1 MEYWKIG
8 ILESPAS
15 TIPVFHHSI
24 VPLFQLYLAS
34 ILLEQSHWNSLW
46 QIKLWVWQSS
56 QCWLS
61 FRAAS
66 VSCERFIGSDAGSDL
81 LGQGLLILPMIG
93 LVAFAR
99 GALVLGIALLYV
111 VFAVGMFASKDWARP
126 LGIALAVVNLLL
138 VLSVLIQGESLA
150 RAVFW
155 IIVPVIILWRLLS
168 PTEDP
173 TLNVS
178 PKAK

>member
-1 MEYWKIG
+1 MAVI
-8 ILESPAS
+8 AM
-15 TIPVFHHSI
+15 
-24 VPLFQLYLAS
+24 LA
-34 ILLEQSHWNSLW
+34 L
-46 QIKLWVWQSS
+46 VQSS
-56 QCWLS
+56 LGVL
-61 FRAAS
+61 RA
-66 VSCERFIGSDAGSDL
+66 FHWFDAGSDL

-138 VLSVLIQGESLA
+138 VLSVLIQSESLT

-178 PKAK
+178 PKAKYSSKKENGRK

>member
-1 MEYWKIG
+1 MAVI
-8 ILESPAS
+8 AM
-15 TIPVFHHSI
+15 
-24 VPLFQLYLAS
+24 LA
-34 ILLEQSHWNSLW
+34 L
-46 QIKLWVWQSS
+46 VQSS
-56 QCWLS
+56 LGVL
-61 FRAAS
+61 RA
-66 VSCERFIGSDAGSDL
+66 FHWFDTGSDL

-93 LVAFAR
+93 LVVFAR

-126 LGIALAVVNLLL
+126 LGIALVVVNLLF

-155 IIVPVIILWRLLS
+155 IIVLVIILWCLLS
-168 PTEDP
+168 LTEDL

-178 PKAK
+178 PKAKYSSKKENGRK

>member
-1 MEYWKIG
+1 MANKTLGMAVI
-8 ILESPAS
+8 AM
-15 TIPVFHHSI
+15 
-24 VPLFQLYLAS
+24 LA
-34 ILLEQSHWNSLW
+34 L
-46 QIKLWVWQSS
+46 VQSS
-56 QCWLS
+56 LGVL
-61 FRAAS
+61 RA
-66 VSCERFIGSDAGSDL
+66 FHWFDAGSDL

-111 VFAVGMFASKDWARP
+111 VFAIGMFASKDWARP

-138 VLSVLIQGESLA
+138 VLSVLIQGESLV
-150 RAVFW
+150 RAAFW
-155 IIVPVIILWRLLS
+155 IIVPVIILWYLLS
-168 PTEDP
+168 PAEDP

>member
-1 MEYWKIG
+1 MAVI
-8 ILESPAS
+8 AM
-15 TIPVFHHSI
+15 
-24 VPLFQLYLAS
+24 LA
-34 ILLEQSHWNSLW
+34 L
-46 QIKLWVWQSS
+46 VQSS
-56 QCWLS
+56 LGVL
-61 FRAAS
+61 RA
-66 VSCERFIGSDAGSDL
+66 FHWFDTGSDL

-126 LGIALAVVNLLL
+126 LGIALVVVNLLF

-155 IIVPVIILWRLLS
+155 IIVLVIILWCLLS
-168 PTEDP
+168 LTEDL

-178 PKAK
+178 PKAKYSSKKENGRK

>member
-1 MEYWKIG
+1 MAVI
-8 ILESPAS
+8 AM
-15 TIPVFHHSI
+15 
-24 VPLFQLYLAS
+24 LA
-34 ILLEQSHWNSLW
+34 L
-46 QIKLWVWQSS
+46 VQSS
-56 QCWLS
+56 LGVL
-61 FRAAS
+61 RA
-66 VSCERFIGSDAGSDL
+66 FHWFDAGSDL

-93 LVAFAR
+93 LVAFAK

-178 PKAK
+178 PKAKYSSKKENGRK

>member
-1 MEYWKIG
+1 VANKTLGMAVI
-8 ILESPAS
+8 AM
-15 TIPVFHHSI
+15 
-24 VPLFQLYLAS
+24 LA
-34 ILLEQSHWNSLW
+34 L
-46 QIKLWVWQSS
+46 VQSS
-56 QCWLS
+56 LGVL
-61 FRAAS
+61 RA
-66 VSCERFIGSDAGSDL
+66 FHWFDAGSDL

-93 LVAFAR
+93 LVAFAK

-178 PKAK
+178 PKAKYSSKKENGRK

>member
-1 MEYWKIG
+1 
-8 ILESPAS
+8 LELSVANK
-15 TIPVFHHSI
+15 TLGMAVIAM
-24 VPLFQLYLAS
+24 LA
-34 ILLEQSHWNSLW
+34 L
-46 QIKLWVWQSS
+46 VQSS
-56 QCWLS
+56 LGVL
-61 FRAAS
+61 RA
-66 VSCERFIGSDAGSDL
+66 FHWFDAGSDL

>member
-1 MEYWKIG
+1 MANKTLGMAVI
-8 ILESPAS
+8 AM
-15 TIPVFHHSI
+15 
-24 VPLFQLYLAS
+24 LA
-34 ILLEQSHWNSLW
+34 L
-46 QIKLWVWQSS
+46 VQSS
-56 QCWLS
+56 LGVL
-61 FRAAS
+61 RA
-66 VSCERFIGSDAGSDL
+66 FHWFDAGSDL

-93 LVAFAR
+93 LVAFAK

-178 PKAK
+178 PKAKYSSKKENGRK

>member
-1 MEYWKIG
+1 MAVI
-8 ILESPAS
+8 AM
-15 TIPVFHHSI
+15 
-24 VPLFQLYLAS
+24 LA
-34 ILLEQSHWNSLW
+34 L
-46 QIKLWVWQSS
+46 VQSS
-56 QCWLS
+56 LGVL
-61 FRAAS
+61 RA
-66 VSCERFIGSDAGSDL
+66 FHWFDAGSDL

-178 PKAK
+178 PKAKYSSKKENGRK

>member
-1 MEYWKIG
+1 MTD
-8 ILESPAS
+8 P
-15 TIPVFHHSI
+15 
-24 VPLFQLYLAS
+24 
-34 ILLEQSHWNSLW
+34 SL
-46 QIKLWVWQSS
+46 KRPRLWRDTDGTVLVLVALTMSA
-56 QCWLS
+56 L
-61 FRAAS
+61 
-66 VSCERFIGSDAGSDL
+66 
-81 LGQGLLILPMIG
+81 IG

>member
-1 MEYWKIG
+1 VANKTLGMAVI
-8 ILESPAS
+8 AM
-15 TIPVFHHSI
+15 
-24 VPLFQLYLAS
+24 LA
-34 ILLEQSHWNSLW
+34 L
-46 QIKLWVWQSS
+46 VQSS
-56 QCWLS
+56 LGVL
-61 FRAAS
+61 RA
-66 VSCERFIGSDAGSDL
+66 FHWFDAGSDL

-178 PKAK
+178 PKAKYSSKKENGRK

>member
-1 MEYWKIG
+1 MANKTLGMAVI
-8 ILESPAS
+8 AM
-15 TIPVFHHSI
+15 
-24 VPLFQLYLAS
+24 LA
-34 ILLEQSHWNSLW
+34 L
-46 QIKLWVWQSS
+46 VQSS
-56 QCWLS
+56 LGVL
-61 FRAAS
+61 RA
-66 VSCERFIGSDAGSDL
+66 FHWFDAGSDL

-138 VLSVLIQGESLA
+138 VLSVLIQSESLT

-178 PKAK
+178 PKAKYSSKKENGRK

>member
-1 MEYWKIG
+1 MANKTLGMAVI
-8 ILESPAS
+8 AM
-15 TIPVFHHSI
+15 
-24 VPLFQLYLAS
+24 LA
-34 ILLEQSHWNSLW
+34 L
-46 QIKLWVWQSS
+46 VQSS
-56 QCWLS
+56 LGVL
-61 FRAAS
+61 RA
-66 VSCERFIGSDAGSDL
+66 FHWFDAGSDL

-178 PKAK
+178 PKAKYSSKKENGRK